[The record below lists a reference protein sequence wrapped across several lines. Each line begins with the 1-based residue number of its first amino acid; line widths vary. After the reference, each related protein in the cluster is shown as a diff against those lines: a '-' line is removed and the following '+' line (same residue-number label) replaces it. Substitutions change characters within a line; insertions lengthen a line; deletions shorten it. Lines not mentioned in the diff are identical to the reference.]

1 MKKITLLFLMILTC
15 FIGFAQ
21 QTEPFV
27 RTFTVD
33 ELFNDGAGEQFVR
46 IFTGLNDS
54 CRYVQLDSVVINKI
68 SNDTLPFRAVLVWPD
83 TTLEFTVPAIDTT
96 TAADT
101 AVGIGSFLNVGFQL
115 EQNAPNPFNG
125 TTIAILNLSEAGRVS
140 LEVFDMFGRTVAGTT
155 FDGVL
160 AGGQHQFRIH
170 LNNAGAYVLAA
181 RQKGRVSSVK
191 MINRGEGGSNRIEFI
206 ASTVNAPCLQFK
218 TEVRGITPDTL
229 NFGNQLEYVGYATVH
244 FAEFG
249 GAGEDVLIESRP
261 IIDTLDS
268 LQLARYDT
276 LLFNCVEQQPQVQ
289 TAVVGNITH
298 HSAVCGGKVI
308 ADGGAPITERG
319 LCWSKHPNPTI
330 DDTLTTVSIDG
341 AGLGEYVSYLP
352 DLEEDSTYY
361 VRAYATNY
369 IGTAYGEEI
378 FFKTWKMCDTVT
390 DVDSNVYL
398 AVQIGNQCWMKENL
412 RTTRYTDSTEI
423 ALGTSSS
430 TNRAYRYYPNNDEA
444 TVQTYGYLYNWK
456 AVTGENAQNI
466 CPTGWH
472 VPSDAE
478 WTELK
483 EYMGSRSD
491 LYFGNN
497 TENIAKALASD
508 MEWNSSTTNFSIGK
522 EMNLNNATGFT
533 ALPAGSNNNGSSN
546 QFGQYATFW
555 SSTEANSTKAYMNSL
570 FFSQSK
576 MSRNSVNKYYS
587 LSIRCL
593 RDEDMGCI
601 PTSSVHDINIEVSEL
616 PYTFGDTTFEEGTVN
631 GTYTLHRT
639 NVAGCDSTIT
649 INMTVRPFTC
659 GEYVLVDIDSNSY
672 NTVQIGHQCWMQENL
687 RTTRYA
693 DGSEILFDTN
703 SVVSSAVAYR
713 YYPNNDSTNVEAY
726 GYLYNWRAV
735 MYDTNTVTAYNN
747 TIHDI
752 CPTGWHVPTV
762 AEWNE
767 MASSVASQSDYC
779 CDGNS
784 NNIAKALASVNGWAS
799 DTTSN
804 CTVGNFPE
812 NNNMTGFSVLPAGC
826 FNGNYSGFGEN
837 ASFWSTTEVNAT
849 YVYGQTLYYNATALY
864 RNSGNKNSAFSV
876 RCVCD

>member
-21 QTEPFV
+21 QTEQFV
-27 RTFTVD
+27 RT
-33 ELFNDGAGEQFVR
+33 
-46 IFTGLNDS
+46 FTGLNDS

-83 TTLEFTVPAIDTT
+83 TTLEFTVAAIDTT

-125 TTIAILNLSEAGRVS
+125 TTTAILNLSEAGRVS

-229 NFGNQLEYVGYATVH
+229 NFGDQLEYVGYATVH

-268 LQLARYDT
+268 LQLVRFDT
-276 LLFNCVEQQPQVQ
+276 LLFNCVEQLPQVQ
-289 TAVVGNITH
+289 TAVVGNITL
-298 HSAVCGGKVI
+298 HSAVCGGTVTG
-308 ADGGAPITERG
+308 DGAATVTERG

-361 VRAYATNY
+361 VRAYAINY

-423 ALGTSSS
+423 LMGSGTSAIK
-430 TNRAYRYYPNNDEA
+430 AYRYLPGNAEEN
-444 TVQTYGYLYNWK
+444 VQAYGYLYNWK
-456 AVTGENAQNI
+456 AVMGNDTASENVQGI

-472 VPSDAE
+472 VPSEADWAV
-478 WTELK
+478 LK
-483 EYMGSRSD
+483 EYVGSHQE
-491 LYFGNN
+491 LCFGSNP
-497 TENIAKALASD
+497 ENIAKALASD
-508 MEWNSSTTNFSIGK
+508 TEWNSSTTNFSIGK
-522 EMNLNNATGFT
+522 EMNLNNASGFT
-533 ALPAGSNNNGSSN
+533 ALPAGKCNGSSN
-546 QFGQYATFW
+546 LFGQYAAFW
-555 SSTEANSTKAYMNSL
+555 SATEASASKAYMQSL
-570 FFSQSK
+570 FFSLPT
-576 MSRNSVNKYYS
+576 MDGNSYNKYY
-587 LSIRCL
+587 
-593 RDEDMGCI
+593 
-601 PTSSVHDINIEVSEL
+601 
-616 PYTFGDTTFEEGTVN
+616 
-631 GTYTLHRT
+631 
-639 NVAGCDSTIT
+639 
-649 INMTVRPFTC
+649 
-659 GEYVLVDIDSNSY
+659 
-672 NTVQIGHQCWMQENL
+672 
-687 RTTRYA
+687 
-693 DGSEILFDTN
+693 
-703 SVVSSAVAYR
+703 
-713 YYPNNDSTNVEAY
+713 
-726 GYLYNWRAV
+726 
-735 MYDTNTVTAYNN
+735 
-747 TIHDI
+747 
-752 CPTGWHVPTV
+752 
-762 AEWNE
+762 
-767 MASSVASQSDYC
+767 
-779 CDGNS
+779 
-784 NNIAKALASVNGWAS
+784 AL
-799 DTTSN
+799 
-804 CTVGNFPE
+804 
-812 NNNMTGFSVLPAGC
+812 
-826 FNGNYSGFGEN
+826 
-837 ASFWSTTEVNAT
+837 
-849 YVYGQTLYYNATALY
+849 
-864 RNSGNKNSAFSV
+864 SV
-876 RCVCD
+876 RCVRNN